1 MGKIIKQISQALKN
15 SKYTEA
21 KMFNLKQEIDKQTSY
36 VKYYIKFSPETIPLS
51 DSQHLKDSSL

>member
-21 KMFNLKQEIDKQTSY
+21 KMFNLISHQRN
-36 VKYYIKFSPETIPLS
+36 VNGMPF
-51 DSQHLKDSSL
+51 HRSLLVGE